1 MHIMLF
7 FTYGVS
13 LQKWKETGLFEITN
27 QFSRLVTE
35 RVIEAPYVEAAQLN
49 GIGFIGQVDGEG
61 KDVYADCLCLPNLLG
76 LEDTVKKVYAI

>member
-35 RVIEAPYVEAAQLN
+35 RVIEAPYVEGA
-49 GIGFIGQVDGEG
+49 IEFIKSNYTSFDLFISPPLRQRM
-61 KDVYADCLCLPNLLG
+61 N
-76 LEDTVKKVYAI
+76 